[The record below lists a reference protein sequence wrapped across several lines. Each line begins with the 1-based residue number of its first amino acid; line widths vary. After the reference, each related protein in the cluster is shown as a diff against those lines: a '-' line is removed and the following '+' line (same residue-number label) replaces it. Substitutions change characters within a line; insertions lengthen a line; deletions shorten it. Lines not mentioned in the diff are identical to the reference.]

1 MKLFRFDDGRIGV
14 QSGQESY
21 DITDT
26 LGIDT
31 KMWPPVQMVQV
42 IRQLCESAPAVLDHP
57 KTRRIDFAAARLL
70 VPIEWPN
77 KLLAMPV
84 NYVAHGAEMNS
95 PNRADLNGF
104 FLKAKDRKSVV

>member
-1 MKLFRFDDGRIGV
+1 MARRCTSDRPGRASRNDFWKDEGITMKLFRFDDGRIGM
-14 QSGQESY
+14 QSGQESF
-21 DITDT
+21 DITDA

-42 IRQLCESAPAVLDHP
+42 IRQLCESAPALLDHP
-57 KTRRIDFAAARLL
+57 KTRRIDFGAVRLL

-84 NYVAHGAEMNS
+84 NYVA
-95 PNRADLNGF
+95 
-104 FLKAKDRKSVV
+104 